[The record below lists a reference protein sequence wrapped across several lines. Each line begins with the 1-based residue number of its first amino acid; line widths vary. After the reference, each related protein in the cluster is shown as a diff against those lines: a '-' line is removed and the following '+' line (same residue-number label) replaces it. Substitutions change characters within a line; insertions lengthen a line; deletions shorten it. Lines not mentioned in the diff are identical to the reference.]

1 MGSTIGLCDSQAKL
15 ILGTVKIKDQFQIPL
30 DDIEESYDKHRVKDV
45 PGLRMNFQDGFA
57 WVWELENAQV
67 LEPAVPYNHMK
78 GHQTWVKLVK
88 PDGEERVPK
97 KRRRVGSAEVSRVS

>member
-15 ILGTVKIKDQFQIPL
+15 ILGTVKIKGQFQIPL
-30 DDIEESYDKHRVKDV
+30 DGIEESYDKHRVDDV
-45 PGLRMNFQDGFA
+45 QGLRMNFQDGIVC
-57 WVWELENAQV
+57 VWELEDAQV
-67 LEPAVPYNHMK
+67 LEPALPYNHLK

-97 KRRRVGSAEVSRVS
+97 KRRRVGPA